1 MQINCSTF
9 YKILPNGLKIVHRT
23 TPSEVAY
30 IGIMIGAGTRDEVSE
45 LNGLAHYVEHTVF
58 KGAGKRTARQIINSI
73 EGIGGE
79 INAYTTKEETT
90 FYAATPILHYKQTL
104 QLLFEMVTQPT
115 FPKKETDKE
124 VGVILDEIE
133 SYEDSPAELIYD
145 DFESLIFEGH
155 PLAMPILGTKK
166 TLRKMSSKA
175 DFAQQWIKT
184 HFTPERMVVFSQG
197 RIDFQKV
204 VRFVERLFADTAC
217 LPIQDE
223 RTRPCDIVQQSK
235 TLIKRTHQAHA
246 LVGGRAYEIGHP
258 KQLAMYML
266 NNILGGGS
274 LNSRLN
280 LSLREQKG
288 LVYTIESQFVPL
300 SDTGY
305 WGIYFATEPQQREQC
320 LQLIF
325 KELKRLRE
333 ETMTSLQFQRALTQ
347 LHGQM
352 AISAENQ
359 ENNALAM
366 GKLMLYHGIAPTWE
380 ETFEEITKLTPI
392 DLQDVANE
400 LLTENA
406 ISMLFYA

>member
-1 MQINCSTF
+1 M
-9 YKILPNGLKIVHRT
+9 PNGLKIVHRT

-30 IGIMIGAGTRDEVSE
+30 IGIMIGAGTRDEVPE
-45 LNGLAHYVEHTVF
+45 LNGMAHYVEHTVF

-223 RTRPCDIVQQSK
+223 RTRPCDIMHQSK

>member
-1 MQINCSTF
+1 M
-9 YKILPNGLKIVHRT
+9 PNGLKIVHRT

-175 DFAQQWIKT
+175 SFAQQWIKT

>member
-1 MQINCSTF
+1 M
-9 YKILPNGLKIVHRT
+9 PNGLKIVHRT

-246 LVGGRAYEIGHP
+246 LVGGRAHEIGHP

>member
-1 MQINCSTF
+1 M
-9 YKILPNGLKIVHRT
+9 PNGLKIVHRT

-184 HFTPERMVVFSQG
+184 HFTLERMVVFSQG

-320 LQLIF
+320 LQLIY

-366 GKLMLYHGIAPTWE
+366 GKLMLYQGIAPTWE

-400 LLTENA
+400 LLTENNL
-406 ISMLFYA
+406 STLFYV